1 MWELPGIAPGARHQL
16 TRGVHR
22 WQLCKGLGPGEDLAP
37 PLRCQPLTAA
47 RGSLAPVG
55 LLWLCLAPA
64 ALLKLH
70 QPQSILVVEPG
81 ASVEIGCKADK
92 DLQTKFA
99 LSWYRRSKD
108 GPDLLLDG
116 ESRTKGRFSCR
127 YGRNNLTL
135 HIASAQPDNTS
146 LYLCACCHINYCVFG
161 SGTMLLVGDS
171 WRAGSWVWVLAPRGA
186 PQAPP
191 SLVCAVGATAGP
203 VLVSW
208 LGGPRGVL
216 GLGGGTGP
224 LVSPMGMARGPGGLC
239 EVNFNTSGPP
249 VRRSV
254 ELHGA
259 TGSCM
264 TRGTWVLAGAGVLLL
279 LSLCLS
285 IRHLR
290 RPTLMGKEPGMGRG
304 WPATMSPAVPQC
316 PVHLTVT
323 PPPPCPSIPDPPP
336 SSLILPQPPPSP
348 WVPSI
353 PMPGTPLP
361 ALSPPSHQPS
371 TPMPPVSREDEGGLT
386 YAQLS
391 FAAPAGPTP

>member
-1 MWELPGIAPGARHQL
+1 MSPRLVPA
-16 TRGVHR
+16 
-22 WQLCKGLGPGEDLAP
+22 
-37 PLRCQPLTAA
+37 
-47 RGSLAPVG
+47 
-55 LLWLCLAPA
+55 APA
-64 ALLKLH
+64 ALLTLH
-70 QPQSILVVEPG
+70 QPQSVLVVEPG

-92 DLQTKFA
+92 DPESKSA

-116 ESRTKGRFSCR
+116 ESGTKGRFSCT

-135 HIASAQPDNTS
+135 HIASAQPNDTS
-146 LYLCACCHINYCVFG
+146 LYLCACFHINYWVFG
-161 SGTMLLVGDS
+161 SGTTLLVGDS
-171 WRAGSWVWVLAPRGA
+171 WRAGSWVRVLAPHGA
-186 PQAPP
+186 PQAAPN
-191 SLVCAVGATAGP
+191 LVCAVGATAGP

-208 LGGPRGVL
+208 PGGSRGVL

-224 LVSPMGMARGPGGLC
+224 LVSPMGMAGRPRGLC
-239 EVNFNTSGPP
+239 EVRFNTSGPP

-264 TRGTWVLAGAGVLLL
+264 TPGTWVLAGAGVLLL

-290 RPTLMGKEPGMGRG
+290 RPTPMG
-304 WPATMSPAVPQC
+304 
-316 PVHLTVT
+316 
-323 PPPPCPSIPDPPP
+323 
-336 SSLILPQPPPSP
+336 
-348 WVPSI
+348 
-353 PMPGTPLP
+353 
-361 ALSPPSHQPS
+361 HQPS
-371 TPMPPVSREDEGGLT
+371 TPMPLVSREDEGGLT